1 MKWEII
7 LTSDRA
13 SFTDYGGSSV
23 LGYVACM
30 PYRLVPRFFMN
41 KLFTP
46 PTPADNYGRALYAP
60 YPLRKIE
67 SVLIH
72 HGFKSVAIIPPEKLH
87 KAVSENTK
95 ILGISVHDP
104 LGLDPVS
111 MKLSMIFGGG
121 ESWTAK
127 FFRELGDNIVKLK
140 KKFKF
145 KVIVGGP
152 GAWELTKDTPEW
164 IDYIFIGEGEYTL
177 PNIISKILNNEKV
190 EKVVFGKDPKVEEI
204 PPIINPARLGEVQI
218 TRGCPRGC
226 AFCSIT
232 PETFRSIPIEI
243 IKKEVEVNLRGGWT
257 RVEFITDDVML
268 YGSQK
273 LRVNHEAIV
282 KLFSE
287 VMNMGVD
294 GIWFPHISAP
304 PVKESPET
312 IKAISEIARYSF
324 DRAAAP
330 VVGLETGSEK
340 IFTKYMRAK
349 SFPYKPSEW
358 RDVIIDATAIMN
370 DNFIYP
376 CYTMTIGYPDE
387 TEEDVE
393 ASIKLVQDIVDHDF
407 ITFVFPLPVIP
418 IATTRIRD
426 NPFPIL
432 EKMPKNYWDLL
443 YISWKHN
450 FKVTRKLIPT
460 LTGGIKNKLLRIIIQ
475 YMIDKIFDNIEWVF
489 MDLKRTKGMS
499 SLNYKDINLNSTI
512 GLLKSI
518 YWLFRL
524 AFKSL

>member
-1 MKWEII
+1 
-7 LTSDRA
+7 
-13 SFTDYGGSSV
+13 
-23 LGYVACM
+23 
-30 PYRLVPRFFMN
+30 
-41 KLFTP
+41 
-46 PTPADNYGRALYAP
+46 
-60 YPLRKIE
+60 
-67 SVLIH
+67 
-72 HGFKSVAIIPPEKLH
+72 
-87 KAVSENTK
+87 
-95 ILGISVHDP
+95 
-104 LGLDPVS
+104 
-111 MKLSMIFGGG
+111 
-121 ESWTAK
+121 
-127 FFRELGDNIVKLK
+127 
-140 KKFKF
+140 
-145 KVIVGGP
+145 
-152 GAWELTKDTPEW
+152 
-164 IDYIFIGEGEYTL
+164 
-177 PNIISKILNNEKV
+177 
-190 EKVVFGKDPKVEEI
+190 
-204 PPIINPARLGEVQI
+204 
-218 TRGCPRGC
+218 
-226 AFCSIT
+226 
-232 PETFRSIPIEI
+232 
-243 IKKEVEVNLRGGWT
+243 
-257 RVEFITDDVML
+257 
-268 YGSQK
+268 
-273 LRVNHEAIV
+273 
-282 KLFSE
+282 
-287 VMNMGVD
+287 
-294 GIWFPHISAP
+294 
-304 PVKESPET
+304 
-312 IKAISEIARYSF
+312 
-324 DRAAAP
+324 
-330 VVGLETGSEK
+330 
-340 IFTKYMRAK
+340 MRAK